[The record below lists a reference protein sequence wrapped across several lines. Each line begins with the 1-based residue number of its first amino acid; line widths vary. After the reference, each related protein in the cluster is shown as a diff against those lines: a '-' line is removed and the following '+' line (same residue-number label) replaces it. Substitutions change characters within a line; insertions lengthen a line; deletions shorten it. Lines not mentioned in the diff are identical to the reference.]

1 MKVGI
6 IGAGSIGLLFASYIS
21 RVFEVTIYTRTSK
34 QAREINKNGIILR
47 NGREEKVTMVMA
59 QPITV
64 WQGKE
69 DVTIIAVKQYQ
80 LPSIIEKIN
89 LLSVLPDHLLFLQN
103 GMGHLKLLEE
113 IGANHLYVGSIE
125 HGALKENSYTVIHNG
140 NGVTN
145 VAVFKGASH
154 TLQQFSSA
162 FTGEFPMSFQ
172 EDFYPMLVKKLIVN
186 AVINPLTALLQVKN
200 GVLIDN
206 PFYFQS
212 VQNIFAEISFILN
225 LEQSDEYLQLVIDI
239 CKNTAD
245 NRSSML
251 KDMESNRLTE
261 VDAILGY
268 LLDEAKRQEKQA
280 PQISNLYYFIKGNEL
295 EREVGV

>member
-21 RVFEVTIYTRTSK
+21 RVFEVAIYTRTAK
-34 QAREINKNGIILR
+34 QAQEINKNGIILR
-47 NGREEKVTMVMA
+47 KGEEEKVTMVKA
-59 QPITV
+59 QPFSL
-64 WQGKE
+64 WQGTE

-89 LLSVLPDHLLFLQN
+89 LLSVMPDHFLFLQN

-125 HGALKENSYTVIHNG
+125 HGALKENSYTVSHNG

-145 VAVFKGASH
+145 VAVFKGDTI

-162 FTGEFPMSFQ
+162 FTREFPMSFQ
-172 EDFYPMLVKKLIVN
+172 EDFYPMLEKKLIVN

-200 GVLIDN
+200 GVLIAN
-206 PFYFQS
+206 PFYYQA
-212 VQNIFAEISFILN
+212 VRNIFAEISFILN

-251 KDMESNRLTE
+251 KDMEANRLTE

-268 LLDEAKRQEKQA
+268 LLDEARRQEKQA
-280 PQISNLYYFIKGNEL
+280 PQISNLYHFIKGNEL
-295 EREVGV
+295 EREEVL